1 MKQGTRALCVSA
13 SAHARLGR
21 AAAWLTARG
30 NAEPVLL
37 VGAHAEAIQSLAR
50 PVAHRAGASFG
61 ATRLGLGRLAATL
74 AAQALAE
81 RGLVAAGG
89 LALEALCARVVNKL
103 DEKGGLGRFAVV
115 ADRPGLPRALARSI
129 GELRMAQVAATR
141 LADPDL
147 ARVYAAYEAE
157 LEGARLADRA
167 AVLHLA
173 VARAKE
179 TAGAGAGTAEAL
191 LGLPTLLLD
200 VAVGST
206 LERELVAAL
215 ALRSEDLLAT
225 CPRGDERSRALLE
238 GALGVT
244 AEELPVPGSGALA
257 RLQEGL
263 FREQTAAG
271 ASSDEVTILSAPGES
286 RECVEIAR
294 RILAEAAD
302 GVPFDRIA
310 VLLRSTAPYRAH
322 LVEALRRAQ
331 VPVHFAQ
338 GTLLPDPS
346 GRALLALLACAA
358 EGLSARRFA
367 EYVSLG
373 EVPAANA
380 DGLPPEAA
388 LAGERFV
395 APDEDALP
403 AVIARA
409 RLEEEDAASEEP
421 APAEVL
427 AEGAPVTGGT
437 LRAPRRWE
445 RLLVEAAVIGG
456 RERWQKRLDG
466 LAHERELDLRALEDP
481 DSPSRERIQRELA
494 DLAALRTY
502 ALPLLD
508 ALADLPREA
517 TWHVWI
523 DKLGELATRALRRP
537 ERVLAVLGE
546 LAPMAAVSGVD
557 LREVRLALSKRLG
570 DLLSLPGERRY
581 GKVYVGAAEGAR
593 GLAFEVVFVPGLGE
607 KIFPQK
613 VAEDPILRD
622 VERRALDPHL
632 VHNDDRVLAERLAL
646 RLAVGAAKS
655 RVCLSYPRID
665 TEQARP
671 RTPSFYG
678 LEVLRAAEGVLPGF
692 DELARRAEKASLARL
707 GWPAPASPLD
717 AIDDAEHDLA
727 LLAQVFQRPEAETA
741 GKARYLL
748 GANVHL
754 ARALRFRFTR
764 WEKKFY
770 SSDGLVAP
778 SELARPALAKHLPEA
793 RSFSPTALQN
803 FATCPYKFVLYA
815 LHKLGPREEP
825 EALEELNPLQKGSL
839 VHDILY
845 HLHVRLREVGMLP
858 VRPSNLEAARAHLA
872 AVVDEVSEKHRYD
885 LCPAIPRVWEDGI
898 ASIKADLVEWLRRA
912 SEDPQWVPLHF
923 ELSFGL
929 PDRRDAQDPAS
940 KKEDVPLDEGLRLR
954 GSIDLVERHEDGRIR
969 ATDYKTGKARTKE
982 GVVVGGGEVLQPV
995 MYSLVLEKLLG
1006 ANVEG
1011 GRLYYCTSAGDF
1023 KETLV
1028 PLNEEARE
1036 GARAVAKTIGDAL
1049 REAFLPAAPV
1059 KGGCDYCDY
1068 KVVCGPYEEQRT
1080 KRKHPGPLKALA
1092 TLRGRK

>member
-1 MKQGTRALCVSA
+1 MGKRALCVSA
-13 SAHARLGR
+13 SAHARLAR
-21 AAAWLTARG
+21 ASSWLAAQG
-30 NAEPVLL
+30 NAAPVLL

-50 PVAHRAGASFG
+50 PVAQQAGASFG
-61 ATRLGLGRLAATL
+61 ATRLGMGRLAALL

-81 RGLVAAGG
+81 QGLVAAGG
-89 LALEALCARVVNKL
+89 LALEALCARIVHKL
-103 DEKGGLGRFAVV
+103 EATGSLGRFAVV

-129 GELRMAQVAATR
+129 GELRMAQVPPAR

-157 LEGARLADRA
+157 LAAARLADRA
-167 AVLHLA
+167 GVLRLA
-173 VARAKE
+173 AARAKE
-179 TAGAGAGTAEAL
+179 RGGEGHAASGTAEAL
-191 LGLPTLLLD
+191 LGVPTLLLD
-200 VAVGST
+200 VAVGSA
-206 LERELVAAL
+206 LEAELIIAL
-215 ALRSEDLLAT
+215 AERSGDLLAT
-225 CPRGDERSRALLE
+225 CPHGDDRTRALLE
-238 GALGVT
+238 QALGVE
-244 AEELPVPGSGALA
+244 AEELPVPGDGALA
-257 RLQEGL
+257 RLQAGL
-263 FREQTAAG
+263 FRQQTATG
-271 ASSDEVTILSAPGES
+271 TDTGEVTILSAPGES

-294 RILAEAAD
+294 RIHAEAAR
-302 GVPFDRIA
+302 GVPFDRMAI
-310 VLLRSTAPYRAH
+310 LLRATAPYRAH
-322 LVEALRRAQ
+322 LVEALRRAK

-338 GTLLPDPS
+338 GTLKPDPS
-346 GRALLALLACAA
+346 GRAFLALLACAA

-373 EVPAANA
+373 EVPAATA
-380 DGLPPEAA
+380 GGLPPGPAH
-388 LAGERFV
+388 AGERFV
-395 APDEDALP
+395 APDVDGLP
-403 AVIARA
+403 DVIARA
-409 RLEEEDAASEEP
+409 QEEEEEAAAQEP
-421 APAEVL
+421 SPAE
-427 AEGAPVTGGT
+427 APMGDAPVVGGT
-437 LRAPRRWE
+437 LRAPPRWE

-456 RERWQKRLDG
+456 RERWEKRLDG
-466 LAHERELDLRALEDP
+466 LAHEFRRRLEDP
-481 DSPSRERIQRELA
+481 ESPNREAIERELA
-494 DLAALRTY
+494 NLEALRTY

-508 ALADLPREA
+508 VLAALPREA
-517 TWHVWI
+517 TWGVWI
-523 DKLGELATRALRRP
+523 DELGQLATRALKHP
-537 ERVLAVLGE
+537 ERVIAVLGE

-570 DLLSLPGERRY
+570 DLLSYPGERRY

-593 GLAFEVVFVPGLGE
+593 GLGFDVVFVPGLGE

-622 VERRALDPHL
+622 
-632 VHNDDRVLAERLAL
+632 AERLAL
-646 RLAVGAAKS
+646 GAHLVVNVDRVRAERLALHLAVGAART

-665 TEQARP
+665 TEQSRP

-692 DELARRAEKASLARL
+692 DELARRAEKESLARL

-741 GKARYLL
+741 GTARYLL

-778 SELARPALAKHLPEA
+778 SDLAKPALAKHFPDA

-845 HLHVRLREVGMLP
+845 ELHVRLRAHGLLP
-858 VRPSNLEAARAHLA
+858 VDVANLERARAHLD
-872 AVVDEVSEKHRYD
+872 AVIVAVSEKHSFD
-885 LCPAIPRVWEDGI
+885 LCPAIPRVWDDGI
-898 ASIKADLVEWLRRA
+898 ASIKADLVEWLRLA
-912 SEDPQWVPLHF
+912 TLSPEWVPAHF

-929 PDRRDAQDPAS
+929 PELRDAQDPAS
-940 KKEDVPLDEGLRLR
+940 RKEDVKIDEGLRLR
-954 GSIDLVERHEDGRIR
+954 GSIDLVERHGDGRIR
-969 ATDYKTGKARTKE
+969 ATDYKTGKARTKK
-982 GVVVGGGEVLQPV
+982 GIVIGGGEVLQPV
-995 MYSLVLEKLLG
+995 LYALVLEKLFPG
-1006 ANVEG
+1006 AKVEE
-1011 GRLYYCTSAGDF
+1011 GRLYYLTSVGEF
-1023 KETLV
+1023 KDTPV
-1028 PLNEEARE
+1028 PLDEAARE
-1036 GARAVAKTIGDAL
+1036 GARAVSKTIGDAL
-1049 REAFLPAAPV
+1049 REGFLPAAPV
-1059 KGGCDYCDY
+1059 KGGCEYCDY

-1080 KRKHPGPLKALA
+1080 SRKHPAPLKALKL
-1092 TLRGRK
+1092 LRERL